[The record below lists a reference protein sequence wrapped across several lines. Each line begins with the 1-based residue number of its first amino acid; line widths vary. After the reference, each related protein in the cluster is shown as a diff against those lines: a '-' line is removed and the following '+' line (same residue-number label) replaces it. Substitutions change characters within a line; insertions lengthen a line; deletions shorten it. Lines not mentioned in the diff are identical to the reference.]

1 MTVDTNS
8 TALEQLLMVRSGL
21 LAADIRTISDA
32 AKFIRSL
39 PTDYAGRLHWQLAE
53 AVLEAADR
61 NPGNADLLRTAT
73 LALKNALA
81 TERMLA
87 PEVDFE
93 PLVAAWKDRRS
104 MLATQL
110 EWLEGGRMRTGT
122 NISGATTQQDIARLR
137 QWIAELD
144 ALIAEHSK

>member
-8 TALEQLLMVRSGL
+8 TALEQTLMVRSGV
-21 LAADIRTISDA
+21 LAADIRSISDA

-39 PTDYAGRLHWQLAE
+39 PTDYAGRLHWQLAG
-53 AVLEAADR
+53 ATLEAAHR
-61 NPGNADLLRTAT
+61 NPGNADLLRTAS

-87 PEVDFE
+87 PEADFE
-93 PLVAAWKDRRS
+93 PLVAARS

-110 EWLEGGRMRTGT
+110 EWLEVGRMRTGT
-122 NISGATTQQDIARLR
+122 NISSATTRQDIARLR
-137 QWIAELD
+137 KWLAELD

>member
-8 TALEQLLMVRSGL
+8 TALEQPLMVRSGV

-39 PTDYAGRLHWQLAE
+39 PADRAGRLHWHLAG
-53 AVLEAADR
+53 ATLEAADR
-61 NPGNADLLRTAT
+61 NPGNGDLLRTAT
-73 LALKNALA
+73 LAVKNALT

-87 PEVDFE
+87 PEVDLE

-104 MLATQL
+104 MLAVQL
-110 EWLEGGRMRTGT
+110 EWLESGRMRTGT
-122 NISGATTQQDIARLR
+122 SIPEATTQQDIARLR
-137 QWIAELD
+137 RWITELD
-144 ALIAEHSK
+144 ALIAEFSK